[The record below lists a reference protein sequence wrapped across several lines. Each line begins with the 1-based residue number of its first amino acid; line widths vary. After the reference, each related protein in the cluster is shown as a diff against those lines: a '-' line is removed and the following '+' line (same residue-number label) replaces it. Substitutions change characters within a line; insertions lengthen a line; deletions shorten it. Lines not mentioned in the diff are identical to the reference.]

1 MMRRA
6 TLIFLLFVLAVHGR
20 VLSQQPAAY
29 LQGTIVEEGSGT
41 PIAKATVELRA
52 ASGGSQAI
60 ANTQTDRDGKFY
72 LPNVAA
78 GPYRVVV
85 THAGHVNAEYGQ
97 RYPGGAP
104 ATLVLAPGQRAV
116 DLRIAMTRA
125 GVISGHIT
133 DKGQPVGQ
141 ADAVAM
147 RAIYTEGQLSLTP
160 VLSIRTDD
168 LGEYHLFWLPPGR
181 YYIVGAVWD
190 FAGSVP
196 RYVNAEGTNSNSF
209 IDQRYIGRAVFLRAT
224 AGGVLADN
232 EAHIPIF
239 YPGTP
244 DPKLATIIDVKPGAD
259 LRGVDI
265 DASAVITPRVRGR
278 VVGLPAPVLGPAG
291 QPVRLNVDMRPIS
304 PTVTTSSA
312 QIPSASFGSNGNFE
326 ISNAAPGRYLLTA
339 TAGNL
344 SGRVLVE
351 VRDRDVES
359 VVVPLQTGF
368 NLSGRLVIERATP
381 VRPDTALT
389 SLRVVLRTDPLL
401 PAAATYGVAV
411 QADGAFA
418 IPSGI
423 LPGDY
428 RVLVTPILVSATPPD
443 GTPAAVAAPLANLY
457 VKSIRMGGLDVLD
470 DRLHLESQ
478 PQETLAI
485 VIGSNPGMISGR
497 VVDEGRMPA
506 PGATIV
512 LVHDSGLRY
521 RVNEK
526 TSSSDSSGRFEFTNV
541 PPGNY
546 KLFAFESIERGTW
559 QDPERMRPFEGRGVA
574 IRVEDG
580 GKASIDVPLIGE

>member
-6 TLIFLLFVLAVHGR
+6 TLMFLLLLCVVHGS
-20 VLSQQPAAY
+20 VLSQQPTVN
-29 LQGTIVEEGSGT
+29 LQGIIVEEGAGT
-41 PIAKATVELRA
+41 PITKATVELRA
-52 ASGGSQAI
+52 ASGSGQTI
-60 ANTQTDRDGKFY
+60 TNTRTDREGKFY

-78 GPYRVVV
+78 GSYRVVV

-97 RYPGGAP
+97 RFPGGAP
-104 ATLVLAPGQRAV
+104 ATLVLAPGQRAM

-125 GVISGHIT
+125 AVISGHLT
-133 DKGQPVGQ
+133 DRGQPVGQ

-147 RAIYTEGQLSLTP
+147 KAIYTEGQLSLTP
-160 VLSIRTDD
+160 VLSVRTDD

-181 YYIVGAVWD
+181 YYIVGVVWD
-190 FAGSVP
+190 IAGSVP
-196 RYVNAEGTNSNSF
+196 RYVNAEGNNSNSF

-244 DPKLATIIDVKPGAD
+244 DPKLATVIDVKPGAD

-265 DASAVITPRVRGR
+265 DATAVITPRVRGR
-278 VVGLPAPVLGPAG
+278 VVGLPAPVTGPAG
-291 QPVRLNVDMRPIS
+291 QPSRVNISMRPIS

-312 QIPSASFGSNGNFE
+312 QTPNVSADSAGNFE
-326 ISNAAPGRYLLTA
+326 ITNAAPGQYMLTA
-339 TAGNL
+339 TASNL

-351 VRDRDVES
+351 VRDRDVQNVE
-359 VVVPLQTGF
+359 VPLQTGF
-368 NLSGRLVIERATP
+368 NLSGRLTIERAAP
-381 VRPDTALT
+381 RPEPAVA
-389 SLRVVLRTDPLL
+389 SLRVALRTDPLL
-401 PAAATYGVAV
+401 PGAATYAVAV
-411 QADGAFA
+411 QADGSFT

-428 RVLVTPILVSATPPD
+428 RVLVNPILISATPPD
-443 GTPAAVAAPLANLY
+443 GTAPTVAPVLTNLY
-457 VKSIRMGGLDVLD
+457 VKSIRMGDLDVLN

-485 VIGSNPGMISGR
+485 VIGSNPGTISGR
-497 VVDEGRMPA
+497 VVDEGRMPV
-506 PGATIV
+506 PGSTIV

-526 TSSSDSSGRFEFTNV
+526 TTSSDSSGRFEFTNV

-546 KLFAFESIERGTW
+546 KLFAFESIERGAW
-559 QDPERMRPFEGRGVA
+559 QDPERMRSFESRGVSS
-574 IRVEDG
+574 RLEEG
-580 GKASIDVPLIGE
+580 GKTSIDVPLITQ